1 MNGLINRW
9 GCCDV
14 CMDLISVNLLC
25 FFSDEDEDGELRRSV
40 PLSPLERFFSEDD
53 SVKQHKKKK
62 PSKIMEGK
70 EPKVKKKKK
79 KEVTF

>member
-1 MNGLINRW
+1 MN
-9 GCCDV
+9 
-14 CMDLISVNLLC
+14 LISVNLLC
-25 FFSDEDEDGELRRSV
+25 FFSDEDEDGVRRRSV

-62 PSKIMEGK
+62 PNKMMEGK

-79 KEVTF
+79 KEVTFYLPSN

>member
-1 MNGLINRW
+1 
-9 GCCDV
+9 
-14 CMDLISVNLLC
+14 
-25 FFSDEDEDGELRRSV
+25 
-40 PLSPLERFFSEDD
+40 LSPLERFFSEDD

-79 KEVTF
+79 EVRHFIIVI